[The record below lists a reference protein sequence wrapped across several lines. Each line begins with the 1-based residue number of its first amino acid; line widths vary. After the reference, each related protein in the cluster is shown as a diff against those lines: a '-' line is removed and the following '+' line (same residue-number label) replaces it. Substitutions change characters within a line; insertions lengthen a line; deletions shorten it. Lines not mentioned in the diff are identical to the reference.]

1 MTFEEVHDKIFSGG
15 KASSLSEAKE
25 SGEILTNYGGK
36 SQQMFAVVLAE
47 SKKMFIENEE
57 KWASWAVAEFHLKSR
72 NSAQHI
78 RQIGD
83 VLCALREE
91 DFKLFQRFLS
101 TSMSK
106 LYELYE
112 IYLNKG
118 LPALI
123 NFVTLYFPND
133 DIEREELRR
142 RKALLLDKKKPAG
155 PEHPDLGLKFDVA
168 GDTLDEEDLRRRTAA
183 ASFNEESAL
192 TMGTNGVLLCHTAV
206 RYVVENHARIEQE
219 AQGQARLIYL
229 TWLRDQEQ
237 KMREAA
243 DALRALAERTT
254 AGIQED

>member
-25 SGEILTNYGGK
+25 SGEILTTYGGK

-91 DFKLFQRFLS
+91 DFPLFQRFLS

-106 LYELYE
+106 LFELYE

-118 LPALI
+118 IFALI

-155 PEHPDLGLKFDVA
+155 PEHPDLLLKFDVA
-168 GDTLDEEDLRRRTAA
+168 GDTLDEEDLRRRTKA

-219 AQGQARLIYL
+219 AQGEARLIYL